1 MMEAVGNLTIDSLS
15 TAQQAAE
22 TLTKLTE
29 HTKEITADSQTSGM
43 DTVERL
49 SLVLSSGQRNATFTE
64 VEDTATMILQSTS
77 NLLNASMEESREL
90 NITNMTQPERVKV
103 QKTRYI
109 ANKALNVISTISD
122 TVLAKKVPG
131 EEPIVIATK
140 TLSVKCQK
148 LDLDTMSSSRQ
159 LQVPQLISAEGG
171 SDETPP
177 CMVGSFALPPVQNVL
192 RDGHKNIST
201 AVDLQMFYMPENPF
215 TWDVSAQDVTS
226 SCSGIKVIIDGARYQ
241 PAWLPEPM
249 DIYIP
254 VGKADMNCGITL
266 LQLEGRTNGTME
278 DVIYFKFDAETNKS
292 HQITI
297 WPVDNNTTL
306 QVYLK
311 ANARPSKE
319 EILNSTTLIPIPE
332 EMRYHHGNQSASG
345 YVLFVPENETT
356 EADTVYY
363 IGITLSN
370 TSDLGNRHLDVNENV
385 QLLVTVHSSACLFW
399 DEQKEIWS
407 SEGCKVSPLST
418 AVTLHCMCHHM
429 TVFSGGFFILPN
441 AIDIVADSALFL
453 TLLENPLVVSI
464 VLCVW
469 GIYLAVVIWAR
480 KKDREDLL
488 KAGVTV
494 LEDNDPENK
503 YGYLVTVITGWR
515 TGAGTTANVG
525 CFIKGENGESDR
537 HVLSDP
543 RRPVFE
549 SGGVDSFL
557 LTSAQCLGDLLS
569 VTIWHDNSGAAPAWF
584 LEKLMVRDLQ
594 RNEVFEFLC
603 NRWLALD
610 LDDFCIQRTL
620 RPASVEE
627 MKEFSYLFSSNSG
640 FSMRE
645 KHLWVSVFSCPPNC
659 PFTRTQRLTC
669 ALTLLLTTMLTN
681 IMFYGIP
688 TDDPEDQYQV
698 ADFQFSLS
706 DIIIGIESGMLMF
719 PVNLVIVQLFRMCA
733 PRPVST
739 HKEDVMPRTSMEQ
752 RDSAQMSVLGADV
765 NHSRSRNNSR
775 VLESEIGDGDVDK
788 LPNATSNSA
797 NKNSLNTDDQ
807 AVTERN
813 IALFI
818 ENESEN
824 NSWPCS
830 LGVAILAA
838 GEVTGQVSTDQS
850 LDMDGCF
857 TGCKKESKTVEKDNT
872 WCGSGAG
879 VRPSDLNLTLDLDL
893 LYGESPD
900 IPLIHMDNSNEV
912 SVITLEEEKNTPFR
926 LPWWCIYI
934 AWVVAVLTCLVCS
947 YYTMLYGLKYGHKK
961 SVQWVVAFFTG
972 FFQSV
977 CITQPIKVILIA
989 LLVSLILKKSVA
1001 VNEGKKDIPQTEDE
1015 KYLKD
1020 ENIANYRKNL
1030 QQKRA
1035 QHMYKPLPEP
1045 VVEHM
1050 RGIRMKERRMYQI
1063 LVELALY
1070 VTFTL
1075 ALVFVTYG
1083 HRDPMAFYVTKSTED
1098 VFITVEYADGPAFE
1112 EVSDVD
1118 SMWEYLEET
1127 FVPSLFTSTWYNGDS
1142 VTESDSLTADMVSLH
1157 VGAARLR
1164 QLRVKDVCDV
1174 PPTFQ
1179 SMIHS
1184 CTVRYEWGTDDSRDY
1199 NTSWTPLVNTTD
1211 HPTDQWTYQS
1221 AFKLRSLPFAGKHG
1235 TYNGGGYVKLLGDTR
1250 NKSLSILA
1258 DLQEFKWIDQ
1268 RTRAVFL
1275 EFTLYNPQVNL
1286 FSVAQLLFEFHPT
1299 GAIFPFYQ
1307 IFTCK
1312 FYQYGNGLEIFV
1324 AVCEVMFILFILTS
1338 TYREFSKFRNT
1349 GSKEYF
1355 SDPWSYIEVAIV
1367 CLGYSAIGLFFQR
1380 LVIVNFT
1387 IANFHE
1393 HGREEFVNFFPAAF
1407 WDYILGY
1414 TLAAMLVLTVLKFFK
1429 LLRFNVRMNML
1440 SATLKKSW
1448 KPTLHFYLVLAF
1460 LMMAYAFF
1468 GQCAFGHYIEKFK
1481 SLIDTL
1487 QTLFTLIMGGFEF
1500 AILGDSNRVIG
1511 IVFLITFAMIIQVTL
1526 INMFIAIIDESFRYV
1541 LKATK
1546 ETSNELEM
1554 VDFMWTRLLVILGL
1568 HTGAGVTIPSSID
1581 LKTLQQE
1588 TQGEV
1593 GSNTNN

>member
-1 MMEAVGNLTIDSLS
+1 MLFNFSEQGSERERLFKGVGRVHPLGDHPDFASGGVGTFLEETTGDRNGSLWTAVRESDHTAVLQLVDAVTFLLNSGTEKLPNTERREQIRSDMMEAVGNLTIDSLS

-29 HTKEITADSQTSGM
+29 HTTEITADSQTSGM
-43 DTVERL
+43 NTVERL
-49 SLVLSSGQRNATFTE
+49 SQVLSSEQRNATFTE
-64 VEDTATMILQSTS
+64 VEDTATLILQSTS
-77 NLLNASMEESREL
+77 NLLNATMEESREV
-90 NITNMTQPERVKV
+90 NITSMTQSEEAIV

-109 ANKALNVISTISD
+109 ANKALSVISTISD

-131 EEPIVIATK
+131 EEPTVIATK

-148 LDLDTMSSSRQ
+148 LGLDAMSISHQ

-177 CMVGSFALPPVQNVL
+177 CMVGSFALPPVQNML
-192 RDGHKNIST
+192 SDGHET
-201 AVDLQMFYMPENPF
+201 
-215 TWDVSAQDVTS
+215 QDVTS
-226 SCSGIKVIIDGARYQ
+226 GCSGIEMTIDGARSQ
-241 PAWLPEPM
+241 LNWLPVPM

-254 VGKADMNCGITL
+254 VGKADMNCGITT
-266 LQLEGRTNGTME
+266 LQLEGGTNGTME

-319 EILNSTTLIPIPE
+319 EILNSTTLIPVPE

-345 YVLFVPENETT
+345 YALFVPENETT

-363 IGITLSN
+363 IGITLLN
-370 TSDLGNRHLDVNENV
+370 TSDFENRNFI
-385 QLLVTVHSSACLFW
+385 SSIQSMILRIYV
-399 DEQKEIWS
+399 KEIQ
-407 SEGCKVSPLST
+407 
-418 AVTLHCMCHHM
+418 
-429 TVFSGGFFILPN
+429 F
-441 AIDIVADSALFL
+441 
-453 TLLENPLVVSI
+453 
-464 VLCVW
+464 
-469 GIYLAVVIWAR
+469 
-480 KKDREDLL
+480 
-488 KAGVTV
+488 
-494 LEDNDPENK
+494 
-503 YGYLVTVITGWR
+503 
-515 TGAGTTANVG
+515 
-525 CFIKGENGESDR
+525 
-537 HVLSDP
+537 
-543 RRPVFE
+543 
-549 SGGVDSFL
+549 
-557 LTSAQCLGDLLS
+557 
-569 VTIWHDNSGAAPAWF
+569 
-584 LEKLMVRDLQ
+584 
-594 RNEVFEFLC
+594 
-603 NRWLALD
+603 
-610 LDDFCIQRTL
+610 
-620 RPASVEE
+620 
-627 MKEFSYLFSSNSG
+627 
-640 FSMRE
+640 
-645 KHLWVSVFSCPPNC
+645 
-659 PFTRTQRLTC
+659 
-669 ALTLLLTTMLTN
+669 
-681 IMFYGIP
+681 
-688 TDDPEDQYQV
+688 QV

-706 DIIIGIESGMLMF
+706 DIIIGIESGLLMF

-739 HKEDVMPRTSMEQ
+739 HKEDIMPRTSMEQ

-765 NHSRSRNNSR
+765 NHSRSRNSSR
-775 VLESEIGDGDVDK
+775 VSGNLIGDGDVDK
-788 LPNATSNSA
+788 VPNATSNSA
-797 NKNSLNTDDQ
+797 NKSNLNTDDQ
-807 AVTERN
+807 AVTDRN

-824 NSWPCS
+824 NSWPYT
-830 LGVAILAA
+830 LGVAVLAG

-850 LDMDGCF
+850 LDMGGHF
-857 TGCKKESKTVEKDNT
+857 TRGKKEIQTVENSAG
-872 WCGSGAG
+872 GSGAG
-879 VRPSDLNLTLDLDL
+879 VRPSDLNFTLDLDL
-893 LYGESPD
+893 LHGESPD
-900 IPLIHMDNSNEV
+900 IPLIHMDDSNEV

-989 LLVSLILKKSVA
+989 LLVSLILKKTVA
-1001 VNEGKKDIPQTEDE
+1001 INEGKKDIPLTEDE

-1020 ENIANYRKNL
+1020 ENIAHYRKNL

-1035 QHMYKPLPEP
+1035 QHVYKPLPEP

-1142 VTESDSLTADMVSLH
+1142 VTESDTLTADMVSLH

-1199 NTSWTPLVNTTD
+1199 NTSWTPLVNRTD

-1235 TYNGGGYVKLLGDTR
+1235 TYNGKL
-1250 NKSLSILA
+1250 
-1258 DLQEFKWIDQ
+1258 
-1268 RTRAVFL
+1268 FL
-1275 EFTLYNPQVNL
+1275 PVT
-1286 FSVAQLLFEFHPT
+1286 
-1299 GAIFPFYQ
+1299 
-1307 IFTCK
+1307 
-1312 FYQYGNGLEIFV
+1312 
-1324 AVCEVMFILFILTS
+1324 TS
-1338 TYREFSKFRNT
+1338 
-1349 GSKEYF
+1349 
-1355 SDPWSYIEVAIV
+1355 
-1367 CLGYSAIGLFFQR
+1367 SA
-1380 LVIVNFT
+1380 
-1387 IANFHE
+1387 
-1393 HGREEFVNFFPAAF
+1393 
-1407 WDYILGY
+1407 
-1414 TLAAMLVLTVLKFFK
+1414 
-1429 LLRFNVRMNML
+1429 
-1440 SATLKKSW
+1440 
-1448 KPTLHFYLVLAF
+1448 
-1460 LMMAYAFF
+1460 
-1468 GQCAFGHYIEKFK
+1468 
-1481 SLIDTL
+1481 
-1487 QTLFTLIMGGFEF
+1487 
-1500 AILGDSNRVIG
+1500 
-1511 IVFLITFAMIIQVTL
+1511 
-1526 INMFIAIIDESFRYV
+1526 
-1541 LKATK
+1541 
-1546 ETSNELEM
+1546 
-1554 VDFMWTRLLVILGL
+1554 
-1568 HTGAGVTIPSSID
+1568 
-1581 LKTLQQE
+1581 
-1588 TQGEV
+1588 
-1593 GSNTNN
+1593 